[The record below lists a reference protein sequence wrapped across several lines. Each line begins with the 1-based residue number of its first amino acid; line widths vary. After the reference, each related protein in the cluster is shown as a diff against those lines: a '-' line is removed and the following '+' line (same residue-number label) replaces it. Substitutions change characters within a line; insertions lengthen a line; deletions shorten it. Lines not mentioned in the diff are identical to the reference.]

1 MELDIDALDMLPAAK
16 ETQLYPCSLTCTVT
30 CDNNHSCLVTERP

>member
-16 ETQLYPCSLTCTVT
+16 ETQLYPCEITCTYT
-30 CDNNHSCLVTERP
+30 CKGTTCKNNTMI